1 MECRF
6 PLPEKKAAF
15 WNISCSIRTVSFQPE
30 DMIEHIWDGSVNTF
44 SNSIRVHISSL
55 RKKLKTAIDL
65 TLFRIKLAR
74 AIYWRNTDDK
84 KRFHTSL
91 QLKLTLLLSLL
102 MIVSCVLMY
111 FFISH
116 SAVSGMDG
124 LQNYMIK
131 VDPQD
136 GDSPITFNVDPK
148 ALFLSSSRKSRKPKK
163 LFLLRSVIATTI
175 IILLSSVCTYFLT
188 KKALT
193 PLQKLTSEVSQ
204 IQAQNLFHPA
214 GSSPIQRMKLHS

>member
-1 MECRF
+1 M
-6 PLPEKKAAF
+6 
-15 WNISCSIRTVSFQPE
+15 
-30 DMIEHIWDGSVNTF
+30 
-44 SNSIRVHISSL
+44 
-55 RKKLKTAIDL
+55 DL

-84 KRFHTSL
+84 KTFPHLTSAETHFIAV
-91 QLKLTLLLSLL
+91 LTDDCLLCSYVLL
-102 MIVSCVLMY
+102 HQ
-111 FFISH
+111 H

-148 ALFLSSSRKSRKPKK
+148 ALFPQFEQEIQETKED
-163 LFLLRSVIATTI
+163 FLLRSVIATTI

-188 KKALT
+188 KKTLT

-204 IQAQNLFHPA
+204 IQAQNLSTQLA
-214 GSSPIQRMKLHS
+214 SDSSSNQTALKTGTTVLNSIQDSRDSLSGVSWMKKQPI